1 MADCKRYK
9 VAAIDLGT
17 VSSRLVLAQVEAGAI
32 VESSKHTEIT
42 DLGEGVDATGRFCEA
57 AVERVLAACRMF
69 VDEARAF
76 GAACICTT
84 CTSAARDASN
94 AALLLDGLRDLGLEP
109 QVIPGEV
116 EARLTFFGVAHD
128 FAGERI
134 IVADSGGGSTE
145 LATGVYAP
153 ERGVFA
159 LEGTRSL
166 DIGCRRVTE
175 RFFSALPPADG
186 ELAAA
191 AAWAGEQFAGYFE
204 SLPVDFERAERL
216 VAVGGT
222 VTTLVALVHELEP
235 YDSSFVHLRELS
247 LEQVSAAIERMS
259 TLDADSIAALPG
271 VQPKRAG
278 VILAG
283 AVVIRELMR
292 AGGYDTLT
300 VSENSLLAGI
310 IVNTALYS
318 INIAVMGGSSLLN
331 LNKTDTVFSLLKTA
345 LAGTPFAGGYKLIVS
360 GAAVLLALV
369 FITLFLRT
377 RLGLAIRATGNNPD
391 MVRSSSVNPAFTTTV
406 GLCAA
411 NALTGLSGCLMAQS
425 QKAVDINLGT
435 GMVTIALAS
444 LLIGGT
450 VMGRGGVFRRAV
462 GVVLG
467 SVIFRL
473 VYTVALRLNM
483 PAFMLKLVSSAIVIL
498 AISIPYLKT
507 RLPMLRRRM
516 AHAKWKGGE
525 GAC

>member
-1 MADCKRYK
+1 MTNCKRYK

-17 VSSRLVLAQVEAGAI
+17 VSSRLVLAQVEGGAI
-32 VESSKHTEIT
+32 VESSKHTENT

-76 GAACICTT
+76 GAVCICTT

-94 AALLLDGLRDLGLEP
+94 AALLLDGLRELGLEP

-175 RFFSALPPADG
+175 RFFSALPPADC
-186 ELAAA
+186 EFAAGGA
-191 AAWAGEQFAGYFE
+191 SEEFPAYFE
-204 SLPVDFERAERL
+204 VLPVDFERAERL

-259 TLDADSIAALPG
+259 ALDVEGIAALPG

-283 AVVIRELMR
+283 AVVIRELMQS
-292 AGGYDTLT
+292 GGYDTLT
-300 VSENSLLAGI
+300 VSENSLLAGMAATI
-310 IVNTALYS
+310 NEVLDGVTPTIGWTPSLSAL
-318 INIAVMGGSSLLN
+318 
-331 LNKTDTVFSLLKTA
+331 
-345 LAGTPFAGGYKLIVS
+345 
-360 GAAVLLALV
+360 
-369 FITLFLRT
+369 
-377 RLGLAIRATGNNPD
+377 
-391 MVRSSSVNPAFTTTV
+391 
-406 GLCAA
+406 
-411 NALTGLSGCLMAQS
+411 
-425 QKAVDINLGT
+425 
-435 GMVTIALAS
+435 
-444 LLIGGT
+444 
-450 VMGRGGVFRRAV
+450 
-462 GVVLG
+462 
-467 SVIFRL
+467 
-473 VYTVALRLNM
+473 
-483 PAFMLKLVSSAIVIL
+483 
-498 AISIPYLKT
+498 
-507 RLPMLRRRM
+507 
-516 AHAKWKGGE
+516 
-525 GAC
+525 

>member
-1 MADCKRYK
+1 MTNCKRYK

-17 VSSRLVLAQVEAGAI
+17 VSSRLVLAQVEGGAI

-42 DLGEGVDATGRFCEA
+42 DLGEGVGRDGSLLRGGGRARARCS
-57 AVERVLAACRMF
+57 RMF

-94 AALLLDGLRDLGLEP
+94 AALLLDGLRELGLEP

-175 RFFSALPPADG
+175 RFFSALPPARG

-191 AAWAGEQFAGYFE
+191 ASWAGEQFAAYFE
-204 SLPVDFERAERL
+204 GLPSDFERAERL

-259 TLDADSIAALPG
+259 VLDAEGIAALPG

-292 AGGYDTLT
+292 AGGYKTLT
-300 VSENSLLAGI
+300 VSENSLLAGMAATI
-310 IVNTALYS
+310 NEALDG
-318 INIAVMGGSSLLN
+318 A
-331 LNKTDTVFSLLKTA
+331 
-345 LAGTPFAGGYKLIVS
+345 TPTISWTPELS
-360 GAAVLLALV
+360 
-369 FITLFLRT
+369 TL
-377 RLGLAIRATGNNPD
+377 
-391 MVRSSSVNPAFTTTV
+391 
-406 GLCAA
+406 
-411 NALTGLSGCLMAQS
+411 
-425 QKAVDINLGT
+425 
-435 GMVTIALAS
+435 
-444 LLIGGT
+444 
-450 VMGRGGVFRRAV
+450 
-462 GVVLG
+462 
-467 SVIFRL
+467 
-473 VYTVALRLNM
+473 
-483 PAFMLKLVSSAIVIL
+483 
-498 AISIPYLKT
+498 
-507 RLPMLRRRM
+507 
-516 AHAKWKGGE
+516 
-525 GAC
+525 

>member
-1 MADCKRYK
+1 MTNCKRYK

-17 VSSRLVLAQVEAGAI
+17 VSSRLVLAQVEGGAI

-57 AVERVLAACRMF
+57 AVERVLSACRMF
-69 VDEARAF
+69 VDEARTF
-76 GAACICTT
+76 GAACVCTT

-94 AALLLDGLRDLGLEP
+94 AALLLDGLRGLGLEP

-159 LEGTRSL
+159 LERGVFALEGTRSL

-175 RFFSALPPADG
+175 RFFSALPPARG
-186 ELAAA
+186 ELTAA
-191 AAWAGEQFAGYFE
+191 AAWAGEQFAAYFE
-204 SLPVDFERAERL
+204 GLPSNFERAERL

-247 LEQVSAAIERMS
+247 LDQVSAAIERMS
-259 TLDADSIAALPG
+259 ALDADGIAALPG

-292 AGGYDTLT
+292 AGGYKTLT
-300 VSENSLLAGI
+300 VSENSLLAGMAATI
-310 IVNTALYS
+310 NEALDGATPTIS
-318 INIAVMGGSSLLN
+318 WTPSL
-331 LNKTDTVFSLLKTA
+331 SA
-345 LAGTPFAGGYKLIVS
+345 L
-360 GAAVLLALV
+360 
-369 FITLFLRT
+369 
-377 RLGLAIRATGNNPD
+377 
-391 MVRSSSVNPAFTTTV
+391 
-406 GLCAA
+406 
-411 NALTGLSGCLMAQS
+411 
-425 QKAVDINLGT
+425 
-435 GMVTIALAS
+435 
-444 LLIGGT
+444 
-450 VMGRGGVFRRAV
+450 
-462 GVVLG
+462 
-467 SVIFRL
+467 
-473 VYTVALRLNM
+473 
-483 PAFMLKLVSSAIVIL
+483 
-498 AISIPYLKT
+498 
-507 RLPMLRRRM
+507 
-516 AHAKWKGGE
+516 
-525 GAC
+525 

>member
-1 MADCKRYK
+1 MTNCKRYK

-42 DLGEGVDATGRFCEA
+42 DLGEGVDATGRFCET

-69 VDEARAF
+69 VAEARAF

-94 AALLLDGLRDLGLEP
+94 AALLLDGLRELGLEP

-153 ERGVFA
+153 ERGIFA

-175 RFFSALPPADG
+175 RFFSAMP
-186 ELAAA
+186 
-191 AAWAGEQFAGYFE
+191 
-204 SLPVDFERAERL
+204 
-216 VAVGGT
+216 
-222 VTTLVALVHELEP
+222 HELEP

-247 LEQVSAAIERMS
+247 MEQISAAIERMS
-259 TLDADSIAALPG
+259 TLDVEGISALPG

-292 AGGYDTLT
+292 AGGYQTLT
-300 VSENSLLAGI
+300 VSENSLLAGMAA
-310 IVNTALYS
+310 T
-318 INIAVMGGSSLLN
+318 INETLDGKAPTITWTPN
-331 LNKTDTVFSLLKTA
+331 LS
-345 LAGTPFAGGYKLIVS
+345 
-360 GAAVLLALV
+360 
-369 FITLFLRT
+369 TL
-377 RLGLAIRATGNNPD
+377 
-391 MVRSSSVNPAFTTTV
+391 
-406 GLCAA
+406 
-411 NALTGLSGCLMAQS
+411 Q
-425 QKAVDINLGT
+425 
-435 GMVTIALAS
+435 
-444 LLIGGT
+444 
-450 VMGRGGVFRRAV
+450 
-462 GVVLG
+462 
-467 SVIFRL
+467 
-473 VYTVALRLNM
+473 
-483 PAFMLKLVSSAIVIL
+483 
-498 AISIPYLKT
+498 
-507 RLPMLRRRM
+507 
-516 AHAKWKGGE
+516 
-525 GAC
+525 

>member
-1 MADCKRYK
+1 MTNCKRYK

-69 VDEARAF
+69 VDEARTF
-76 GAACICTT
+76 GAACVCTT

-175 RFFSALPPADG
+175 RFFSALPPSDG

-191 AAWAGEQFAGYFE
+191 ADWADEQFEAY
-204 SLPVDFERAERL
+204 FERAERL

-235 YDSSFVHLRELS
+235 YDSNFVHLRELS
-247 LEQVSAAIERMS
+247 MEQISAAIERMS
-259 TLDADSIAALPG
+259 ALDVAGIAALPG

-292 AGGYDTLT
+292 AGGYKTLT
-300 VSENSLLAGI
+300 VSENSLLAGMAA
-310 IVNTALYS
+310 T
-318 INIAVMGGSSLLN
+318 INETLDGATPTIGWTPSL
-331 LNKTDTVFSLLKTA
+331 S
-345 LAGTPFAGGYKLIVS
+345 
-360 GAAVLLALV
+360 
-369 FITLFLRT
+369 TL
-377 RLGLAIRATGNNPD
+377 
-391 MVRSSSVNPAFTTTV
+391 
-406 GLCAA
+406 
-411 NALTGLSGCLMAQS
+411 
-425 QKAVDINLGT
+425 
-435 GMVTIALAS
+435 
-444 LLIGGT
+444 
-450 VMGRGGVFRRAV
+450 
-462 GVVLG
+462 
-467 SVIFRL
+467 
-473 VYTVALRLNM
+473 
-483 PAFMLKLVSSAIVIL
+483 
-498 AISIPYLKT
+498 
-507 RLPMLRRRM
+507 
-516 AHAKWKGGE
+516 
-525 GAC
+525 

>member
-1 MADCKRYK
+1 MTNCKRYK

-76 GAACICTT
+76 GAVCICTT

-94 AALLLDGLRDLGLEP
+94 AALLLDGLRELGLEP

-159 LEGTRSL
+159 LERGVFALEGTRSL

-175 RFFSALPPADG
+175 RFFSALPPARG
-186 ELAAA
+186 ELTAA
-191 AAWAGEQFAGYFE
+191 AAWAGEQFAAYFE
-204 SLPVDFERAERL
+204 GLPSNFERAERL

-247 LEQVSAAIERMS
+247 LDQVSAAIERMS
-259 TLDADSIAALPG
+259 ALDVAGIAALPG

-292 AGGYDTLT
+292 AGGYDALT
-300 VSENSLLAGI
+300 VSENSLLAGMAATI
-310 IVNTALYS
+310 NETLDGATPTIGWTPSLSAL
-318 INIAVMGGSSLLN
+318 
-331 LNKTDTVFSLLKTA
+331 
-345 LAGTPFAGGYKLIVS
+345 
-360 GAAVLLALV
+360 
-369 FITLFLRT
+369 
-377 RLGLAIRATGNNPD
+377 
-391 MVRSSSVNPAFTTTV
+391 
-406 GLCAA
+406 
-411 NALTGLSGCLMAQS
+411 
-425 QKAVDINLGT
+425 
-435 GMVTIALAS
+435 
-444 LLIGGT
+444 
-450 VMGRGGVFRRAV
+450 
-462 GVVLG
+462 
-467 SVIFRL
+467 
-473 VYTVALRLNM
+473 
-483 PAFMLKLVSSAIVIL
+483 
-498 AISIPYLKT
+498 
-507 RLPMLRRRM
+507 
-516 AHAKWKGGE
+516 
-525 GAC
+525 

>member
-17 VSSRLVLAQVEAGAI
+17 VSSRLVLAQVEGGAI

-159 LEGTRSL
+159 LERGVFALERGVFALEGTRSL

-175 RFFSALPPADG
+175 RFFSALPPADD
-186 ELAAA
+186 ELAVA
-191 AAWAGEQFAGYFE
+191 AAWAGDQFSAYFE
-204 SLPVDFERAERL
+204 GLPSNFERAERL

-247 LEQVSAAIERMS
+247 MEQISDAIDRMS
-259 TLDADSIAALPG
+259 TLDVGGIAALPG

-292 AGGYDTLT
+292 AGGYKTLT
-300 VSENSLLAGI
+300 VSENSLLAGM
-310 IVNTALYS
+310 VAT
-318 INIAVMGGSSLLN
+318 INETLDGELPTIGW
-331 LNKTDTVFSLLKTA
+331 
-345 LAGTPFAGGYKLIVS
+345 TP
-360 GAAVLLALV
+360 
-369 FITLFLRT
+369 TLSTL
-377 RLGLAIRATGNNPD
+377 
-391 MVRSSSVNPAFTTTV
+391 
-406 GLCAA
+406 
-411 NALTGLSGCLMAQS
+411 
-425 QKAVDINLGT
+425 
-435 GMVTIALAS
+435 
-444 LLIGGT
+444 
-450 VMGRGGVFRRAV
+450 
-462 GVVLG
+462 
-467 SVIFRL
+467 
-473 VYTVALRLNM
+473 
-483 PAFMLKLVSSAIVIL
+483 
-498 AISIPYLKT
+498 
-507 RLPMLRRRM
+507 
-516 AHAKWKGGE
+516 
-525 GAC
+525 

>member
-1 MADCKRYK
+1 MTNCKCYK

-57 AVERVLAACRMF
+57 AVERVLVACRMF
-69 VDEARAF
+69 VDEARTF
-76 GAACICTT
+76 GAACVCTT

-153 ERGVFA
+153 ERGAFALERGVFA

-175 RFFSALPPADG
+175 RFFSALPPARG
-186 ELAAA
+186 ELTAA
-191 AAWAGEQFAGYFE
+191 AAWAGEQFAAYFE
-204 SLPVDFERAERL
+204 GLPSNFERAERL

-247 LEQVSAAIERMS
+247 LDQVSAAIERMS
-259 TLDADSIAALPG
+259 ALDADGIAALPG

-292 AGGYDTLT
+292 AGGYKTLT
-300 VSENSLLAGI
+300 VSENSLLAGMAATI
-310 IVNTALYS
+310 NEALDG
-318 INIAVMGGSSLLN
+318 A
-331 LNKTDTVFSLLKTA
+331 
-345 LAGTPFAGGYKLIVS
+345 TPTISWTPELS
-360 GAAVLLALV
+360 
-369 FITLFLRT
+369 TL
-377 RLGLAIRATGNNPD
+377 
-391 MVRSSSVNPAFTTTV
+391 
-406 GLCAA
+406 
-411 NALTGLSGCLMAQS
+411 
-425 QKAVDINLGT
+425 
-435 GMVTIALAS
+435 
-444 LLIGGT
+444 
-450 VMGRGGVFRRAV
+450 
-462 GVVLG
+462 
-467 SVIFRL
+467 
-473 VYTVALRLNM
+473 
-483 PAFMLKLVSSAIVIL
+483 
-498 AISIPYLKT
+498 
-507 RLPMLRRRM
+507 
-516 AHAKWKGGE
+516 
-525 GAC
+525 

>member
-17 VSSRLVLAQVEAGAI
+17 VSSRLVLAQVEGGAI

-94 AALLLDGLRDLGLEP
+94 AALLLDGLRELGLEP

-159 LEGTRSL
+159 LERGVFALEGTRSL

-175 RFFSALPPADG
+175 RFFSALPPARG
-186 ELAAA
+186 ELTAA
-191 AAWAGEQFAGYFE
+191 AAWAGEQFAAYFE
-204 SLPVDFERAERL
+204 GLPSNFERAERL

-247 LEQVSAAIERMS
+247 LDQVSAAIERMS
-259 TLDADSIAALPG
+259 ALDAEGIAALPG

-300 VSENSLLAGI
+300 VSENSLLAGMAA
-310 IVNTALYS
+310 T
-318 INIAVMGGSSLLN
+318 INETLDGATPTIGWTPSL
-331 LNKTDTVFSLLKTA
+331 S
-345 LAGTPFAGGYKLIVS
+345 
-360 GAAVLLALV
+360 
-369 FITLFLRT
+369 
-377 RLGLAIRATGNNPD
+377 
-391 MVRSSSVNPAFTTTV
+391 AF
-406 GLCAA
+406 
-411 NALTGLSGCLMAQS
+411 Q
-425 QKAVDINLGT
+425 
-435 GMVTIALAS
+435 
-444 LLIGGT
+444 
-450 VMGRGGVFRRAV
+450 
-462 GVVLG
+462 
-467 SVIFRL
+467 
-473 VYTVALRLNM
+473 
-483 PAFMLKLVSSAIVIL
+483 
-498 AISIPYLKT
+498 
-507 RLPMLRRRM
+507 
-516 AHAKWKGGE
+516 
-525 GAC
+525 

>member
-69 VDEARAF
+69 VDEAHAF
-76 GAACICTT
+76 GAVCICTT

-94 AALLLDGLRDLGLEP
+94 AALLLDGLRELGLEP

-159 LEGTRSL
+159 LERGVFALEGTRSL

-175 RFFSALPPADG
+175 RFFSALPPARG

-191 AAWAGEQFAGYFE
+191 AAWANEQFAGYFE

-247 LEQVSAAIERMS
+247 LDQVSAAIERMS
-259 TLDADSIAALPG
+259 ALDADGIAALPG

-300 VSENSLLAGI
+300 VSENSLLAGMAA
-310 IVNTALYS
+310 T
-318 INIAVMGGSSLLN
+318 INEVLDGA
-331 LNKTDTVFSLLKTA
+331 
-345 LAGTPFAGGYKLIVS
+345 TP
-360 GAAVLLALV
+360 
-369 FITLFLRT
+369 
-377 RLGLAIRATGNNPD
+377 
-391 MVRSSSVNPAFTTTV
+391 
-406 GLCAA
+406 
-411 NALTGLSGCLMAQS
+411 
-425 QKAVDINLGT
+425 
-435 GMVTIALAS
+435 TIAWVPS
-444 LLIGGT
+444 L
-450 VMGRGGVFRRAV
+450 
-462 GVVLG
+462 
-467 SVIFRL
+467 S
-473 VYTVALRLNM
+473 AL
-483 PAFMLKLVSSAIVIL
+483 
-498 AISIPYLKT
+498 
-507 RLPMLRRRM
+507 
-516 AHAKWKGGE
+516 
-525 GAC
+525 

>member
-17 VSSRLVLAQVEAGAI
+17 VSSRLVLAQVEGGAI

-94 AALLLDGLRDLGLEP
+94 AALLLDGLRELGLEP

-159 LEGTRSL
+159 LERGVFALEGTRSL

-175 RFFSALPPADG
+175 RFFSALPPARG
-186 ELAAA
+186 ELTAA
-191 AAWAGEQFAGYFE
+191 AAWAGEQFAAYFE
-204 SLPVDFERAERL
+204 GLPSNFERAERL

-259 TLDADSIAALPG
+259 TLDVEGIAALPG

-292 AGGYDTLT
+292 VGGYKTLT
-300 VSENSLLAGI
+300 VSENSLLAGMAA
-310 IVNTALYS
+310 T
-318 INIAVMGGSSLLN
+318 INETLDGA
-331 LNKTDTVFSLLKTA
+331 
-345 LAGTPFAGGYKLIVS
+345 TP
-360 GAAVLLALV
+360 
-369 FITLFLRT
+369 
-377 RLGLAIRATGNNPD
+377 
-391 MVRSSSVNPAFTTTV
+391 
-406 GLCAA
+406 
-411 NALTGLSGCLMAQS
+411 
-425 QKAVDINLGT
+425 
-435 GMVTIALAS
+435 TIAWTPS
-444 LLIGGT
+444 LSTLQ
-450 VMGRGGVFRRAV
+450 
-462 GVVLG
+462 
-467 SVIFRL
+467 
-473 VYTVALRLNM
+473 
-483 PAFMLKLVSSAIVIL
+483 
-498 AISIPYLKT
+498 
-507 RLPMLRRRM
+507 
-516 AHAKWKGGE
+516 
-525 GAC
+525 